1 MYLDQLKALEI
12 EKINEKYNL
21 PYLERENLE
30 KILKIFVEN
39 QLKPNEL
46 ETLEKVKS
54 MQWRH

>member
-21 PYLERENLE
+21 PYSERENLE

-39 QLKPNEL
+39 QLKLNEL